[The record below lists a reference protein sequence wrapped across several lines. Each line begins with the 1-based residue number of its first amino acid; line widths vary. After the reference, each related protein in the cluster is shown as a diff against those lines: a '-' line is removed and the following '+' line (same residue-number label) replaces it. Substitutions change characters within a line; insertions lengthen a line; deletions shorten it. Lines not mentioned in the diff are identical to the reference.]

1 MVSRIRET
9 YREGLRK
16 EFGGDLHL
24 YDNVRICDS
33 PLLLRW
39 VDEDVINKARLGI
52 FKDQSRVTRRAMER
66 TGDADQTHKYRD
78 SWKAAGSGLDARDF
92 DLDQT
97 VEEIYF
103 NHFQHGFNGSPVV
116 DRPGTEYNCPCGVT
130 MDMDMRT
137 APMRCP
143 VCRHLTPVGE
153 LAEAGVMRR

>member
-9 YREGLRK
+9 FREGIRK
-16 EFGGDLHL
+16 EFGGSLHL
-24 YDNVRICDS
+24 QDNVRICDS

-39 VDEDVINKARLGI
+39 VDAEAINKARMGI
-52 FKDQSRVTRRAMER
+52 FRMESRETRKAMES
-66 TGDADQTHKYRD
+66 TGDADQTQKYRD
-78 SWKAAGSGLDARDF
+78 SWKATGSGLDARDF
-92 DLDQT
+92 DLDTT

-103 NHFQHGFNGSPVV
+103 NHFQHGFNGSPVI
-116 DRPGTEYNCPCGVT
+116 DRPRTEYNCPCGVT

-143 VCRHLTPVGE
+143 VCKRLTPVGE